1 MDRQA
6 LADRIAAE
14 DLLTRYATAVDRRD
28 WEQYRSIFTAD
39 AEIDYTSAGGIAG
52 TVDEIVEFLSTSLEM
67 FEMTQ
72 HLVSN
77 IDLEVNGDSA
87 TVTAMFNNPMRL
99 PGGDTWFTG
108 GWYHHDLVRTPDG
121 WRSRRLREESAWF
134 DRAPF
139 YSDSSTLPLLRNI
152 PT

>member
-1 MDRQA
+1 MDQQA
-6 LADRIAAE
+6 LEDRIAAE

-28 WEQYRSIFTAD
+28 WVQYRSIFTSD
-39 AEIDYTSAGGIAG
+39 AEIDYSSAGGIAG

-77 IDLEVNGDSA
+77 IDLKVSGDSA

-99 PGGDTWFTG
+99 AGGDTWFTG

-121 WRSRRLREESAWF
+121 WRSRRLREESVWL

-139 YSDSSTLPLLRNI
+139 
-152 PT
+152 

>member
-1 MDRQA
+1 MTVDPIRD
-6 LADRIAAE
+6 LADRLAIG

-28 WEQYRSIFTAD
+28 WDLYRTVFTTD
-39 AEIDYTSAGGIAG
+39 AQIDYTSAGGISG
-52 TVDEIVEFLSTSLEM
+52 TVDEVLEFLGVAFSG

-77 IDLEVNGDSA
+77 IDLEVRGDSA

-108 GWYHHDLVRTPDG
+108 GWYHHDLVRTADG
-121 WRSRRLREESAWF
+121 WRSRKLREESAWF
-134 DRAPF
+134 DRVPF
-139 YSDSSTLPLLRNI
+139 
-152 PT
+152 

>member
-6 LADRIAAE
+6 LEDRIAAE

-28 WEQYRSIFTAD
+28 WEQYRSIFTTD

-52 TVDEIVEFLSTSLEM
+52 TIDEIVEFLSTSLEM

-77 IDLEVNGDSA
+77 IDLKVSGDSA

-99 PGGDTWFTG
+99 AGGDTWFTG

-121 WRSRRLREESAWF
+121 WHSRRLREESAWL

-139 YSDSSTLPLLRNI
+139 
-152 PT
+152 

>member
-1 MDRQA
+1 MDQQA
-6 LADRIAAE
+6 REDRIAAE

-28 WEQYRSIFTAD
+28 WVQYRSIFTSD
-39 AEIDYTSAGGIAG
+39 AEIDYSSAGGIAG

-77 IDLEVNGDSA
+77 IDLKVSGDSA

-99 PGGDTWFTG
+99 TGGDTWFTG

-121 WRSRRLREESAWF
+121 WRSRRLREESVWL

-139 YSDSSTLPLLRNI
+139 
-152 PT
+152 

>member
-14 DLLTRYATAVDRRD
+14 DLLTGYATAVDRRD

-52 TVDEIVEFLSTSLEM
+52 TVDEVVEFLSTSLEM

-139 YSDSSTLPLLRNI
+139 
-152 PT
+152 

>member
-28 WEQYRSIFTAD
+28 WQQYRSIFTAD

-52 TVDEIVEFLSTSLEM
+52 TVDEVVEFLSTSLEL

-87 TVTAMFNNPMRL
+87 PVTAMFNNPMRL

-121 WRSRRLREESAWF
+121 WRSQRLREESAWF

-139 YSDSSTLPLLRNI
+139 
-152 PT
+152 

>member
-1 MDRQA
+1 MDSDDHRS
-6 LADRIAAE
+6 LEDRIAVE

-28 WEQYRSIFTAD
+28 WDRYRSVFTAD

-52 TVDEIVEFLSTSLEM
+52 TVDEVVEFLSATLAM

-77 IDLEVNGDSA
+77 VELTVDGDTA
-87 TVTAMFNNPMRL
+87 TVTAMFNNPMRVT
-99 PGGDTWFTG
+99 GGDTWFTG

-134 DRAPF
+134 DRSPF
-139 YSDSSTLPLLRNI
+139 
-152 PT
+152 

>member
-1 MDRQA
+1 MTIDSIRLFTDRVA
-6 LADRIAAE
+6 IG
-14 DLLTRYATAVDRRD
+14 DLLTRYATAVDRRNWD
-28 WEQYRSIFTAD
+28 LYRTVFTTD

-52 TVDEIVEFLSTSLEM
+52 TVDEVVAFMDEVLSG

-72 HLVSN
+72 HLVAN
-77 IDLEVNGDSA
+77 LEVEVDGDTA
-87 TVTAMFNNPMRL
+87 RVTAMFNNPMRL

-108 GWYHHDLVRTPDG
+108 GWYHHDLVRTADG

-139 YSDSSTLPLLRNI
+139 
-152 PT
+152 

>member
-121 WRSRRLREESAWF
+121 WRSQRLREESAWF

-139 YSDSSTLPLLRNI
+139 
-152 PT
+152 

>member
-6 LADRIAAE
+6 LEDRIAAE
-14 DLLTRYATAVDRRD
+14 DLLTQYATAVDRRD

-77 IDLEVNGDSA
+77 IDLKVSGDSA

-99 PGGDTWFTG
+99 AGGDTWFTG

-121 WRSRRLREESAWF
+121 WRSRRLREESVWL

-139 YSDSSTLPLLRNI
+139 
-152 PT
+152 

>member
-1 MDRQA
+1 MDLRT
-6 LADRIAAE
+6 LTDRIAIE
-14 DLLTRYATAVDRRD
+14 DLLTRYATSVDRRD
-28 WEQYRSIFTAD
+28 WDGYRSLFTSD

-52 TVDEIVEFLSTSLEM
+52 TVDEVVEFLSTTLDM

-77 IDLEVNGDSA
+77 VDVTVDGDTA

-99 PGGDTWFTG
+99 PGGEVWFTG
-108 GWYHHDLVRTPDG
+108 GWYHHDLVRTTDG

-139 YSDSSTLPLLRNI
+139 
-152 PT
+152 

>member
-1 MDRQA
+1 MDQQA
-6 LADRIAAE
+6 LEDRIAAE

-28 WEQYRSIFTAD
+28 WEQYRSIFTTD

-52 TVDEIVEFLSTSLEM
+52 TVDEVVEFLSTSLEM

-139 YSDSSTLPLLRNI
+139 
-152 PT
+152 

>member
-52 TVDEIVEFLSTSLEM
+52 TVDEVVEFLSTSLEM

-108 GWYHHDLVRTPDG
+108 GWYHHDLVRTPAG

-139 YSDSSTLPLLRNI
+139 
-152 PT
+152 

>member
-6 LADRIAAE
+6 LEDRIAAE

-28 WEQYRSIFTAD
+28 WEQYRSIFTTD

-77 IDLEVNGDSA
+77 IDLKVSGDSA

-99 PGGDTWFTG
+99 AGGDTWFTG

-121 WRSRRLREESAWF
+121 WRSRRLREESVWL

-139 YSDSSTLPLLRNI
+139 
-152 PT
+152 

>member
-6 LADRIAAE
+6 LEDRIAAE
-14 DLLTRYATAVDRRD
+14 DLLTQYATAVDRRD

-121 WRSRRLREESAWF
+121 WRSQRLREESAWF

-139 YSDSSTLPLLRNI
+139 
-152 PT
+152 

>member
-1 MDRQA
+1 MHLQA
-6 LADRIAAE
+6 LADRIAVE

-28 WEQYRSIFTAD
+28 WDRYRSVFTDD

-52 TVDEIVEFLSTSLEM
+52 TLDEIVEFLTTTMDM

-72 HLVSN
+72 HLISN
-77 IDLEVNGDSA
+77 IDLAVDGDSA

-99 PGGDTWFTG
+99 PDGETWFTG
-108 GWYHHDLVRTPDG
+108 GWYHHDLVRTSDG
-121 WRSRRLREESAWF
+121 WRSRHLREESAWF

-139 YSDSSTLPLLRNI
+139 
-152 PT
+152 

>member
-39 AEIDYTSAGGIAG
+39 ADIDYTSAGGIAG

-67 FEMTQ
+67 LEMTQ

-139 YSDSSTLPLLRNI
+139 
-152 PT
+152 

>member
-28 WEQYRSIFTAD
+28 WQQYRSIFTAD

-52 TVDEIVEFLSTSLEM
+52 TVDEIVEFLSTSLEI

-77 IDLEVNGDSA
+77 IDLEVNGESA

-99 PGGDTWFTG
+99 PGGATWFTG

-134 DRAPF
+134 ARAPF
-139 YSDSSTLPLLRNI
+139 
-152 PT
+152 

>member
-6 LADRIAAE
+6 LTDRIAAE

-121 WRSRRLREESAWF
+121 WRSRCLREESAWF

-139 YSDSSTLPLLRNI
+139 
-152 PT
+152 

>member
-14 DLLTRYATAVDRRD
+14 DLLTRSAPAVDRRD

-52 TVDEIVEFLSTSLEM
+52 TVDEVVEFLSTSLEM

-121 WRSRRLREESAWF
+121 WRSRRLREVSAWF

-139 YSDSSTLPLLRNI
+139 
-152 PT
+152 

>member
-52 TVDEIVEFLSTSLEM
+52 TVDEVVEFLSTSLEM

-77 IDLEVNGDSA
+77 IDLEVNGKSA

-139 YSDSSTLPLLRNI
+139 
-152 PT
+152 

>member
-77 IDLEVNGDSA
+77 INLEVNGDSA
-87 TVTAMFNNPMRL
+87 TVTAMFNNPMRIT
-99 PGGDTWFTG
+99 GGDTWFTG

-121 WRSRRLREESAWF
+121 WRSRNLREESAWF

-139 YSDSSTLPLLRNI
+139 
-152 PT
+152 

>member
-1 MDRQA
+1 MDRQV
-6 LADRIAAE
+6 LEDRIAAE
-14 DLLTRYATAVDRRD
+14 DLLTQYATAVDRRD

-77 IDLEVNGDSA
+77 IDLKVSGDSA

-99 PGGDTWFTG
+99 AGGDTWFTG

-121 WRSRRLREESAWF
+121 WRSRRLREESVWL

-139 YSDSSTLPLLRNI
+139 
-152 PT
+152 

>member
-87 TVTAMFNNPMRL
+87 TVTALFNNPMRL

-139 YSDSSTLPLLRNI
+139 
-152 PT
+152 

>member
-1 MDRQA
+1 MTVDPIRD
-6 LADRIAAE
+6 LADRLAIG

-28 WEQYRSIFTAD
+28 WDLYRTVFTSD

-52 TVDEIVEFLSTSLEM
+52 TVDEVVEFLDSALSG

-77 IDLEVNGDSA
+77 VDTSVEGDTA
-87 TVTAMFNNPMRL
+87 RVTAMFNNPMRL
-99 PGGDTWFTG
+99 TGGDIWFTG
-108 GWYHHDLVRTPDG
+108 GWYHHDLVRTADG
-121 WRSRRLREESAWF
+121 WRSRKLREESAWF

-139 YSDSSTLPLLRNI
+139 
-152 PT
+152 

>member
-1 MDRQA
+1 MDLQA
-6 LADRIAAE
+6 IEDRIAAE

-28 WEQYRSIFTAD
+28 WEQYRLIFTTD

-72 HLVSN
+72 QLVSN
-77 IDLEVNGDSA
+77 NDLKVSGDSA

-99 PGGDTWFTG
+99 TGGDTWFTG

-121 WRSRRLREESAWF
+121 WRSRRLREESVWL

-139 YSDSSTLPLLRNI
+139 
-152 PT
+152 

>member
-52 TVDEIVEFLSTSLEM
+52 TVDEVVEFLSTSLEM

-108 GWYHHDLVRTPDG
+108 GWYHHDLVRTPNG

-139 YSDSSTLPLLRNI
+139 
-152 PT
+152 

>member
-52 TVDEIVEFLSTSLEM
+52 TVDEVVEFLSTSLEL

-139 YSDSSTLPLLRNI
+139 
-152 PT
+152 

>member
-52 TVDEIVEFLSTSLEM
+52 TVDEVVEFLSTSLEM

-77 IDLEVNGDSA
+77 IDLEVNGESA

-108 GWYHHDLVRTPDG
+108 GWYHHDLVRTPCLLYTSPSPRDQRG
-121 WRSRRLREESAWF
+121 SRMPSSA
-134 DRAPF
+134 
-139 YSDSSTLPLLRNI
+139 
-152 PT
+152 

>member
-1 MDRQA
+1 MDLQA
-6 LADRIAAE
+6 IEDRIAAE

-28 WEQYRSIFTAD
+28 WEQYRSIFTTD

-77 IDLEVNGDSA
+77 IDLKVTGDSA

-99 PGGDTWFTG
+99 AGGDTWFTG

-121 WRSRRLREESAWF
+121 WRSRCLREESAWL
-134 DRAPF
+134 DRVPF
-139 YSDSSTLPLLRNI
+139 
-152 PT
+152 

>member
-6 LADRIAAE
+6 RADRIAAE

-139 YSDSSTLPLLRNI
+139 
-152 PT
+152 